1 MVTGSVN
8 MHASISEILK
18 CQKQGNRGKKKW
30 KFKIHLSM
38 PYENE
43 RLKMGWK
50 LAFCC
55 PMLWENEKGKLMF
68 KFCF

>member
-8 MHASISEILK
+8 MHASISEITK
-18 CQKQGNRGKKKW
+18 CQKQGNRGKQKW

-55 PMLWENEKGKLMF
+55 PMLRENEN
-68 KFCF
+68 